1 MFGKAAA
8 RGSGSPPG
16 GAAPTPAKT
25 RGEAA
30 EDRAL
35 AWLTA
40 RGLLLVQRNYRVAR
54 GPRARGG
61 EIDLVMRDRD
71 GTLVF
76 VEVRARAGR
85 QHGGAAATVTAH
97 KQRSLMYAADH
108 FLLRFAVLP
117 PCRFDVV
124 AIEGDQV
131 QWLQAAFSGPG

>member
-1 MFGKAAA
+1 MFEKAGP
-8 RGSGSPPG
+8 RSNVGPPR
-16 GAAPTPAKT
+16 GAAPTPAQA
-25 RGEAA
+25 RGVAA

-85 QHGGAAATVTAH
+85 QQGGAAATVTAS
-97 KQRSLMYAADH
+97 KQRSLTYAAEH
-108 FLLRFAVLP
+108 FLLRLAVLP

-124 AIEGDQV
+124 AIDGEQV
-131 QWLQAAFSGPG
+131 QWLQAAFSGPA